1 MNTFLKIFLAILI
14 TFCALQNT
22 NAQTKSIGA
31 IEQTFLHPPT
41 SAKPWVFWYW
51 MHGAVSKAGIT
62 ADLQAM
68 KEVGIGGAYLMPIK
82 DTSAAIPF
90 QPQVRQLTPEWWAM
104 VKFAMQEAKRLG
116 VQLGIHAS
124 DGFALAGGPWI
135 TPELSMQKLTW
146 SKTFVQRGN
155 KMPIELPQPETKEN
169 YYKDIAVFAYPANYK
184 NEVSNSTPVITTSNG
199 TDASFLSDSK
209 SKETFKSDTDCWIQ
223 YSYRQPIIIRQIKI
237 KKQNN
242 AYQSQRFIIQQSN
255 DSINFTAVDT
265 LHPPRHG
272 WQDWDK
278 SYTHAIKNFTAKYIR
293 FVWKKNGTEPGSEEL
308 DAAKWKP
315 VLRVQ
320 GIYVSYEPVINNYEA
335 KNGSVWRIAAVTDSL
350 QVNEKDAVPVNKI
363 IDLTGKLSLNGK
375 LNWVAP
381 ANENW
386 IIVRIG
392 HTSTGYT
399 NATGGGGKGLECDKF
414 NSAAIT
420 LQFNN
425 WFAKFYSN
433 TDPLLAGE
441 VIKMFHVDSWECGS
455 QNWSKNFAMEF
466 KKKRSYDLIPWLL
479 VTTGTPVKD
488 AATSEKILHDVRLTI
503 AELVNEKFYA
513 TLTKL
518 AHQKGCAFSAESIA
532 PTFVSDG
539 MMHYKYA
546 DIPMGEFWLNSPTHD
561 KPNDMQDAVSGAH
574 IYGKN
579 IVQAEAF
586 TTLRS
591 DWGEHPGNLKALG
604 DRAFAAG
611 INRLVLHVFMHNP
624 WLDKKPGMTLDGI
637 GLFFQRDQTWFKQ
650 SKAWIDYLTRCQA
663 LLQLGKPVVDIGVF
677 TGEEIP
683 RRSILPEKL
692 VHTLPGI
699 FGAEKVAAEKK
710 RLENIGQPMRQIPD
724 GVSHAA
730 NMADP
735 ENWIDPLNGYAYDSF
750 NPEALMM
757 MKVKNGRV
765 VLPGGASYGI
775 LIFPEKKQIDSNN
788 LTVSLAVAKKIL
800 QLVNDGAKIIMP
812 KAYLNG
818 IGLKDNNESV
828 KLVIKQLLDTKNKK
842 GKIIFTHYAETSF
855 KNLGIQ
861 KDVEILNNN
870 HSIVWTHRKVG
881 NDDVYFISNLKD
893 SEQIINLS
901 FRIYGMS
908 PEEWDPVDT
917 ARIWQSYGW
926 EIKNKRTFTTVR
938 LETNQS
944 VFIVFRKPALKYQR
958 GKLRAGIRSTGN
970 LSDNKWSIKF
980 DEKMGGPASPI
991 IIDAFKSW
999 TTQKDSSIKYYSGTA
1014 VYSNTFDIHDKRK
1027 FAYITFDSICNIA
1040 TIKINGIDC
1049 GTLWTAPYQ
1058 LDITKAIKPGENKIE
1073 IEVTN
1078 TWRNRLKGDEL
1089 LPAAQR
1095 TTFYNSPYNLSR
1107 KPLLPAGIIGDVKI
1121 IIR

>member
-1 MNTFLKIFLAILI
+1 MIKQFKYYFLLIWFFALAIES
-14 TFCALQNT
+14 FAQN
-22 NAQTKSIGA
+22 KWSDI

-104 VKFAMQEAKRLG
+104 VKFAMQEAKRLDL
-116 VQLGIHAS
+116 QLGIHVS

-146 SKTFVQRGN
+146 SKTFIWKGN
-155 KMPIELPQPETKEN
+155 KNPIELPQPETKEN

-223 YSYRQPIIIRQIKI
+223 YNYRQPIIIRQIKI

-320 GIYVSYEPVINNYEA
+320 GIYVSDEPVINNYEA

-561 KPNDMQDAVSGAH
+561 KPNDMLDAISGAH

-683 RRSILPEKL
+683 RRSILPERL

-699 FGAEKVAAEKK
+699 FGKRKVQEEDI
-710 RLENIGQPMRQIPD
+710 RLKNEGQEQRQMPE
-724 GVSHAA
+724 GVSHSA
-730 NMADP
+730 NIANP
-735 ENWIDPLNGYAYDSF
+735 GNYLDPLNGYQYDGF
-750 NPEALMM
+750 NPDILMQ
-757 MKVKNGRV
+757 MKVKDGRV
-765 VLPGGASYGI
+765 YTPQGSSFAVLVIPGKEPMNPGGNMSTPVADK
-775 LIFPEKKQIDSNN
+775 LIQ
-788 LTVSLAVAKKIL
+788 LAKE
-800 QLVNDGAKIIMP
+800 GAKIIID
-812 KAYLNG
+812 KEYTAL
-818 IGLKDNNESV
+818 LKVSNNFIEGPY
-828 KLVIKQLLDTKNKK
+828 KEN
-842 GKIIFTHYAETSF
+842 SF
-855 KNLGIQ
+855 ENLGAK
-861 KDVEILNNN
+861 KDIIIEKNWHRIT
-870 HSIVWTHRKVG
+870 WTHRKLE
-881 NDDVYFISNLKD
+881 DDADIYFLSNQ
-893 SEQIINLS
+893 SAAT
-901 FRIYGMS
+901 
-908 PEEWDPVDT
+908 EEVD
-917 ARIWQSYGW
+917 IQFGV
-926 EIKNKRTFTTVR
+926 KNKIIETASFSEGYIYRYFDLSESNDIEKQHFN
-938 LETNQS
+938 LEPYES
-944 VFIVFRKPALKYQR
+944 KFIIFRKPLVAESIVMAPDKEKQTILLNDNWKLKIPFTDTVMLDR
-958 GKLRAGIRSTGN
+958 LNSWHLMKHTTF
-970 LSDNKWSIKF
+970 KF
-980 DEKMGGPASPI
+980 
-991 IIDAFKSW
+991 F
-999 TTQKDSSIKYYSGTA
+999 SGSA
-1014 VYSNTFDIHDKRK
+1014 VYTNTFNFTQDQIKK
-1027 FAYITFDSICNIA
+1027 AKLSITFDSICNIA

-1078 TWRNRLKGDEL
+1078 TWRNRLKGDEF
-1089 LPAAQR
+1089 LPDGQR
-1095 TTFYNSPYNLSR
+1095 TTFYNSPYNLSK
-1107 KPLLPAGIIGDVKI
+1107 KPLLPSGIMGNVKI
-1121 IIR
+1121 MIRKQW